1 MTDQDT
7 IFLLAGEGR
16 LERIPHRRYDTEDLL
31 QGLIDRYPELLVGEQ
46 IDRDRPPRWMMVS
59 REAGIPDA
67 ESGYDRW
74 SIDHVLLDQRGL
86 PTLVEVKRSTDT
98 RIRREVV
105 GQMLDYAANAR
116 KYWPQERMRE
126 LAAAHCGGLEEL
138 EEQLRALLG
147 DPEADIETY
156 WETVDR
162 NLREGE
168 LRLLFVAD
176 EIPTELRRIIE
187 FLNEQMPRIEVL
199 GIEIRQYERDGTRV
213 LVPRVLGQT
222 AQAEDQKQKRAS
234 RSWKAAEILE
244 RFDSSGSFDALA
256 AMQKLLA
263 WADTQP
269 NVLVEPGTGSKT
281 PSFRFRVRGGEAL
294 VTFLTFTPTD
304 EGFILGSIYF
314 GTLMGNLNGFKSRD
328 MRATIAKK
336 IELEIDSSFNVENID
351 KYPSFQIQADDAVK
365 ALIDIGGEVAEFA
378 SRESLETTETVRS
391 P

>member
-1 MTDQDT
+1 
-7 IFLLAGEGR
+7 
-16 LERIPHRRYDTEDLL
+16 
-31 QGLIDRYPELLVGEQ
+31 
-46 IDRDRPPRWMMVS
+46 
-59 REAGIPDA
+59 
-67 ESGYDRW
+67 
-74 SIDHVLLDQRGL
+74 
-86 PTLVEVKRSTDT
+86 
-98 RIRREVV
+98 
-105 GQMLDYAANAR
+105 
-116 KYWPQERMRE
+116 MRE